1 MKTIK
6 VPFNGKGYKL
16 KYKTE
21 TIDMSMTPVSFLNVY
36 SVFIDDP
43 ELQAI
48 SGDHFTILH
57 HHTFTVVPLFDIIT
71 PGNIDE
77 KNLKKQIAQQI
88 INNPEES

>member
-48 SGDHFTILH
+48 AGDRSIRR
-57 HHTFTVVPLFDIIT
+57 
-71 PGNIDE
+71 
-77 KNLKKQIAQQI
+77 
-88 INNPEES
+88 